1 MDRREF
7 LTAAAAL
14 TTTAARGSAAS
25 LPRRTYKDGTEL
37 SIIAF
42 GGIVVCGLSQDEASQ
57 RVAAAYDRGV
67 NYFDC
72 APSYFDGEAEIKLGE
87 ALKPYRRK
95 VFLAEKTTRRDA
107 RGAREELERTLQR
120 FHTDHVDLYQFHA
133 VASMEDVD
141 KILAPGGAAET
152 FLAARKEG
160 KVHHLGFSAHHAPA
174 ALRLMDA
181 LELDSVLFPVN
192 VNAWENGGFG
202 PQILAKA
209 KSKGMARMALK
220 ALAFGKW
227 PAGMKESDRKYPKCW
242 YQPIDDREMARQ
254 ALRFTLNQ
262 EITAAVPPGDERIF
276 DLALELASAPLP
288 KLSDTELTTLKT
300 RVSSL
305 EPVFQ
310 VCLLIWRGPA
320 IPPPRRPVAAAG
332 PSETFPAGLPRAS
345 CAAGRGRTDKAS
357 EITGNA
363 TDDHLGVEDSTSGLP
378 GPSAAI
384 LNVFGGLP
392 RSSAR

>member
-7 LTAAAAL
+7 LGAAAAV
-14 TTTAARGSAAS
+14 TATAAYGSAA
-25 LPRRTYKDGTEL
+25 LPHRLYKNGIDL

-42 GGIVVCGLSQDEASQ
+42 GGIVVCGLSQEEASR
-57 RVAAAYDRGV
+57 RVAEAYDRGV

-87 ALKPYRRK
+87 ALRPYRSK
-95 VFLAEKTTRRDA
+95 VFLAEKTTCRDA
-107 RGAREELERTLQR
+107 KGAREELERTLER

-133 VASMEDVD
+133 VSSMEDVD
-141 KILAPGGAAET
+141 KILAPAGAAET

-160 KVHHLGFSAHHAPA
+160 KIRHLGFSAHNTPA

-220 ALAFGKW
+220 ALAFGQW
-227 PAGMKESDRKYPKCW
+227 PASMKQSDRKYPKCW
-242 YQPIDDREMARQ
+242 YQPIDDREMARL

-288 KLSDTELTTLKT
+288 KLSAAELTGLKT

-305 EPVFQ
+305 EPVFR
-310 VCLLIWRGPA
+310 V
-320 IPPPRRPVAAAG
+320 
-332 PSETFPAGLPRAS
+332 
-345 CAAGRGRTDKAS
+345 
-357 EITGNA
+357 
-363 TDDHLGVEDSTSGLP
+363 
-378 GPSAAI
+378 
-384 LNVFGGLP
+384 
-392 RSSAR
+392 

>member
-1 MDRREF
+1 MGQGEFMDRREF
-7 LTAAAAL
+7 LGAAAAV
-14 TTTAARGSAAS
+14 TSTAAYGSVAP
-25 LPRRTYKDGTEL
+25 LPRRLYRNGIDL

-42 GGIVVCGLSQDEASQ
+42 GGIVVCGLAQKEASR
-57 RVAAAYDRGV
+57 RVAEAYDRGV

-87 ALKPYRRK
+87 ALRLYRSK

-107 RGAREELERTLQR
+107 KGAREELERTLQR

-133 VASMEDVD
+133 VSSMEDVD
-141 KILAPGGAAET
+141 KILAPAGAAET
-152 FLAARKEG
+152 FLAAKKEG
-160 KVHHLGFSAHHAPA
+160 KVRHLGFSAHNAPA

-227 PAGMKESDRKYPKCW
+227 PADMKESDRKYPKCW
-242 YQPIDDREMARQ
+242 YQPIDDREMARL

-262 EITAAVPPGDERIF
+262 EVTAAVPPGDEHIF

-288 KLSDTELTTLKT
+288 KLSAAELTGLKT
-300 RVSSL
+300 RISSL
-305 EPVFQ
+305 EPVFR
-310 VCLLIWRGPA
+310 V
-320 IPPPRRPVAAAG
+320 
-332 PSETFPAGLPRAS
+332 
-345 CAAGRGRTDKAS
+345 
-357 EITGNA
+357 
-363 TDDHLGVEDSTSGLP
+363 
-378 GPSAAI
+378 
-384 LNVFGGLP
+384 
-392 RSSAR
+392 

>member
-7 LTAAAAL
+7 LGAAAAV
-14 TTTAARGSAAS
+14 TTSAAYGS
-25 LPRRTYKDGTEL
+25 VAPLPRRPYKNGIDL

-42 GGIVVCGLSQDEASQ
+42 GGIVVCGLSQEEASR
-57 RVAAAYDRGV
+57 RVAEAYGRGV

-72 APSYFDGEAEIKLGE
+72 APSYFDGEAELKLGE
-87 ALKPYRRK
+87 ALRPYRSK

-107 RGAREELERTLQR
+107 KGAREELERTLQR

-141 KILAPGGAAET
+141 KILAPAGAAET

-160 KVHHLGFSAHHAPA
+160 KVRHLGFSAHNAPA

-220 ALAFGKW
+220 ALAFGQW
-227 PAGMKESDRKYPKCW
+227 PADMKPGDRKYPKCW
-242 YQPIDDREMARQ
+242 YQPIDDREMARL

-276 DLALELASAPLP
+276 DLALEFASAPLP
-288 KLSDTELTTLKT
+288 KLSAAELAGLKT

-305 EPVFQ
+305 EPIF
-310 VCLLIWRGPA
+310 
-320 IPPPRRPVAAAG
+320 
-332 PSETFPAGLPRAS
+332 RA
-345 CAAGRGRTDKAS
+345 
-357 EITGNA
+357 
-363 TDDHLGVEDSTSGLP
+363 
-378 GPSAAI
+378 
-384 LNVFGGLP
+384 
-392 RSSAR
+392 